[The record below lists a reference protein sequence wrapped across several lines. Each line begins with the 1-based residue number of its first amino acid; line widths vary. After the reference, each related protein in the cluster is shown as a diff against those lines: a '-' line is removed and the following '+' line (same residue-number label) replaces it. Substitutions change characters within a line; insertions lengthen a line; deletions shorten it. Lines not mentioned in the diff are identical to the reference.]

1 MKIQSITVGNRTN
14 TASTGGWHIEDFTLT
29 SDEGRQ
35 GTTCEFTLH
44 PTDSYEPLVFSEVTV
59 ESDTHARIFGG
70 LAVSVD
76 KIRIGIEGKA
86 YRIRARDWSI
96 RLSTAWTLSE
106 KKYENHSDISI
117 LKDLFADAAGTL
129 GGIQVVDS
137 FVEIV
142 AAAIPSIDLSDRSL
156 IEALQDLADISG
168 AQWYIDPY
176 KNLRWFS
183 RSLVAPVALADETDR
198 RLNYVAQTEALSES
212 EWIKYGVTVEE
223 NEPQR
228 PAAAPINRVDRL
240 VETTASGWHAIQ
252 QNITGLKAGVP
263 HIVSAYV
270 LGSASIGGRTRIA
283 MRTTSVYSEFDLVAG
298 TSPSSGTAI
307 EDVSE
312 VGGNPWRR
320 ISLEFTPTSS
330 SQRVLFNIL
339 NDSGHTSYTG
349 DTTKGLFITGVQV
362 RQGTYIGGYRANLDS
377 NTEVGQPMVVHS
389 WSTDFSDAANVV
401 TVVVQGEGDEDP
413 TLVTVEDSGS
423 IARYGRLEAR
433 LADTAIADEGA
444 ARLRGQVELT
454 RRSRPQVRATV
465 ITEADGLGP
474 GQSILIWNPNRGYRF
489 DPLTIRSIRMESI
502 GGVIRY
508 TVDLGPW
515 ARRQRRLLQLL
526 RWRNS
531 LSADIRSKLG
541 EVGPKGESEIRVFRR
556 ATAKPA
562 QASGT
567 VSSGATES
575 VFTTTDVGATEA
587 VYSKATAVA
596 RQAVSGGSR
605 WTPAGGLAIGSAQL
619 EYVQANSDGT
629 AVASFTGSA
638 PAVDQFAIVLRRR
651 DLATRATPRRTSATD
666 IDSGTAEFISGYEDV
681 LDIAVV
687 NPNNADLTPDRKS
700 VVSEQ
705 PGSYQAPSGWSRDIP
720 TGSDQLWVQEI
731 SLAGRTAISHGVY
744 ESGGTGPQG
753 PPGMDGTDGRDGT
766 DGTDGTD
773 GQDGRDGTDGT
784 DGTPGRD
791 GTDGTPGRDGTD
803 GAPGR
808 DGTDGQDGAPGSPG
822 RDGTDGQDGQDGAP
836 GRDGEDGEDGRDGV
850 DGQDGM
856 DGRDGVD
863 GQDGADGTDGED
875 GEDGDD
881 GTSTRVRAIY
891 ARSATQPTLADTDG
905 DWDGTTFTAPT
916 VTGNLSVFDLPTSN
930 DLVVGNYLN
939 ASPATTDNSS
949 STWESVFSAAG
960 LAHDAVLDL
969 EYNRNRSTQNS
980 LHSWSPANAMALTN
994 NRSFEGIT
1002 QVAGAATT
1010 TWVDIFSENARS
1022 NEHVFDNVENVARS
1036 SPSWRQYRWTVNL
1049 DYSDSD
1055 ELIRIENASHRWR
1068 MDFSGTGAVL
1078 SEAQRRALRIVLRKA
1093 DGTWVSGGIAAFQ
1106 LPSGAVDPYR
1116 LDETIFN
1123 PFLGNATND
1132 TAYSG
1137 TLDVAIVTTD
1147 DSIDLDSTTGPRAQ
1161 LSSTAAAKYYADWTG
1176 GSLSA
1181 AQLSNTRIVLR
1192 KSDNTWIGA
1201 TMLTTDTT
1209 EPHELD
1215 AATQTFLRSHTGNLD
1230 IALCVVD
1237 DDLDLS
1243 AGTGPRVAIRTE
1255 ATESTA
1261 RWTFPTPITH
1271 GAGTLT
1277 ALFVNSDGDQ
1287 ATIETTRDPTAAQR
1301 AELGFALR
1309 KEDGSATVVKIK
1321 TSEGVTPF
1329 DLVDAAYTF
1338 LEGYT
1343 DDLDIVVLDV
1353 SDDSDYTDTTYL
1365 NAAGDALRIEFSENI
1380 PAQLNPPVPL
1390 WLSFAVLT
1398 TNPTGRSYTPVQRVS
1413 VDVNDIEDHSL
1424 DASTVLALNSINS
1437 TVIADDAI
1445 RTPHI
1450 LSRAITG
1457 EKIHANTIEGGSIQ
1471 GGQIDV
1477 GHLAAD
1483 ALSASNIQA
1492 GTITA
1497 AVRFSSPD
1505 ILSQI
1510 AGEEE
1515 EFVRLQ
1521 GALLQWGD
1529 SGKIS
1534 ALVDNSVDDDDYVLV
1549 GKNSPTGLDAPDFE
1563 WERPAEHSAIDD
1575 DATIGTVY
1583 RYGTSTTDAPN
1594 TRAGVYV
1601 RINARQFMAIT
1612 SDDEA
1617 HTGAAAG
1624 IGAASL
1630 GGYTATRSSNIED
1643 FVELG
1648 TTRRGL
1654 YVTTD
1659 VETDSGVRTGKIQV
1673 GMYNGQP
1680 SNPGAA
1686 TFLSWSINDTAS
1698 FTTGAGRSSRNYS
1711 GQAAAYG
1718 TNLAVLA
1725 HISFRGN
1732 ATVAGNGYS
1741 QFCRVT
1747 NATNV
1752 TTTTKPTYSAVSTV
1766 EATGA
1771 VNAWPTNTEGTLVC
1785 GISAI
1790 DWNGTERLL
1799 RLLANGSIQ
1808 VNTGSWVNAGT
1819 LQWPTGWNT
1828 NFRRGVRG
1836 LAKLNT
1842 PGATA
1847 SSILLLDED
1856 QDLYYF
1862 TPESGT
1868 GNVTLNSFNLNS
1880 FAAIN
1885 LCEVGGQL
1893 WTIRPNRGN
1902 RQLNVA
1908 GGSVQWTETANN
1920 SLPTTRPDT
1929 AWASARDGQW
1939 RLIKAAT
1946 GQNYPGSNSTR
1957 PQNNDPLMMRTAEN
1971 GNQDLVGY
1979 RGGANHWT
1987 RDGGGSHGGAAVRLV
2002 PVSAIR
2008 GD

>member
-1 MKIQSITVGNRTN
+1 
-14 TASTGGWHIEDFTLT
+14 
-29 SDEGRQ
+29 
-35 GTTCEFTLH
+35 
-44 PTDSYEPLVFSEVTV
+44 
-59 ESDTHARIFGG
+59 
-70 LAVSVD
+70 
-76 KIRIGIEGKA
+76 
-86 YRIRARDWSI
+86 
-96 RLSTAWTLSE
+96 
-106 KKYENHSDISI
+106 
-117 LKDLFADAAGTL
+117 
-129 GGIQVVDS
+129 
-137 FVEIV
+137 
-142 AAAIPSIDLSDRSL
+142 
-156 IEALQDLADISG
+156 
-168 AQWYIDPY
+168 
-176 KNLRWFS
+176 
-183 RSLVAPVALADETDR
+183 
-198 RLNYVAQTEALSES
+198 
-212 EWIKYGVTVEE
+212 
-223 NEPQR
+223 
-228 PAAAPINRVDRL
+228 
-240 VETTASGWHAIQ
+240 
-252 QNITGLKAGVP
+252 
-263 HIVSAYV
+263 
-270 LGSASIGGRTRIA
+270 
-283 MRTTSVYSEFDLVAG
+283 
-298 TSPSSGTAI
+298 
-307 EDVSE
+307 
-312 VGGNPWRR
+312 
-320 ISLEFTPTSS
+320 
-330 SQRVLFNIL
+330 
-339 NDSGHTSYTG
+339 
-349 DTTKGLFITGVQV
+349 
-362 RQGTYIGGYRANLDS
+362 
-377 NTEVGQPMVVHS
+377 
-389 WSTDFSDAANVV
+389 
-401 TVVVQGEGDEDP
+401 
-413 TLVTVEDSGS
+413 
-423 IARYGRLEAR
+423 
-433 LADTAIADEGA
+433 
-444 ARLRGQVELT
+444 
-454 RRSRPQVRATV
+454 
-465 ITEADGLGP
+465 
-474 GQSILIWNPNRGYRF
+474 
-489 DPLTIRSIRMESI
+489 
-502 GGVIRY
+502 
-508 TVDLGPW
+508 
-515 ARRQRRLLQLL
+515 
-526 RWRNS
+526 
-531 LSADIRSKLG
+531 
-541 EVGPKGESEIRVFRR
+541 
-556 ATAKPA
+556 
-562 QASGT
+562 
-567 VSSGATES
+567 
-575 VFTTTDVGATEA
+575 
-587 VYSKATAVA
+587 
-596 RQAVSGGSR
+596 
-605 WTPAGGLAIGSAQL
+605 
-619 EYVQANSDGT
+619 
-629 AVASFTGSA
+629 
-638 PAVDQFAIVLRRR
+638 
-651 DLATRATPRRTSATD
+651 
-666 IDSGTAEFISGYEDV
+666 
-681 LDIAVV
+681 
-687 NPNNADLTPDRKS
+687 
-700 VVSEQ
+700 
-705 PGSYQAPSGWSRDIP
+705 
-720 TGSDQLWVQEI
+720 
-731 SLAGRTAISHGVY
+731 
-744 ESGGTGPQG
+744 
-753 PPGMDGTDGRDGT
+753 MDGTDGRDGT
-766 DGTDGTD
+766 DGTDG
-773 GQDGRDGTDGT
+773 QDGT
-784 DGTPGRD
+784 DGTPGAPGRD
-791 GTDGTPGRDGTD
+791 GTDGQDGTPGRDGTD

-808 DGTDGQDGAPGSPG
+808 DGTDGQDGAPG

-836 GRDGEDGEDGRDGV
+836 GEDGEDGQDGRDGV

-863 GQDGADGTDGED
+863 GQDGADGADGTDGED

-891 ARSATQPTLADTDG
+891 ARSATQPSLADTDG
-905 DWDGTTFTAPT
+905 DWDGTTFTTPT
-916 VTGNLSVFDLPTSN
+916 VTGDLSVFDLPTSN
-930 DLVVGNYLN
+930 DLVVGNYLD

-949 STWESVFSAAG
+949 STWESVFSNAG

-1002 QVAGAATT
+1002 QVAGTATT
-1010 TWVDIFSENARS
+1010 TWVDIFSENARA

-1068 MDFSGTGAVL
+1068 MDFSGTGSVL

-1192 KSDNTWIGA
+1192 KSDNTWVGA

-1365 NAAGDALRIEFSENI
+1365 QVSGDNLQIEFSESI

-1413 VDVNDIEDHSL
+1413 VDASDIEAHSL

-1445 RTPHI
+1445 RSPHI

-1457 EKIHANTIEGGSIQ
+1457 EKIAANSIES
-1471 GGQIDV
+1471 GQIRSGEITV
-1477 GHLAAD
+1477 GHLAAG

-1515 EFVRLQ
+1515 EYVRLN

-1534 ALVDNSVDDDDYVLV
+1534 ALVDTTVDDDDYVLV
-1549 GKNSPTGLDAPDFE
+1549 GKYSAQGLDAPDFE
-1563 WERPAEHSAIDD
+1563 WERPPEHSAIDE

-1583 RYGTSTTDAPN
+1583 RYGTNTTDAPS

-1601 RINARQFMAIT
+1601 RANAREFMAIT
-1612 SDDEA
+1612 SNDKA

-1624 IGAASL
+1624 VGAAAL
-1630 GGYTATRSSNIED
+1630 GNY
-1643 FVELG
+1643 
-1648 TTRRGL
+1648 
-1654 YVTTD
+1654 
-1659 VETDSGVRTGKIQV
+1659 TGKSNVFDYAKPGNRTLGLRVSIRTNNP
-1673 GMYNGQP
+1673 NGPGFLLFGSAFYDGDP
-1680 SNPGAA
+1680 SNPPGA
-1686 TFLSWSINDTAS
+1686 TWVQ
-1698 FTTGAGRSSRNYS
+1698 SSD
-1711 GQAAAYG
+1711 
-1718 TNLAVLA
+1718 
-1725 HISFRGN
+1725 
-1732 ATVAGNGYS
+1732 
-1741 QFCRVT
+1741 
-1747 NATNV
+1747 V
-1752 TTTTKPTYSAVSTV
+1752 TTTTAFDTGTLTFGTNIEQACAYGNNLVLLGLGTSYDDRQTKTINQNAYTVMVHVTNPADISASV
-1766 EATGA
+1766 EATFDTPVVQTAEGSSLTA
-1771 VNAWPTNTEGTLVC
+1771 APTPTEAATLTI

-1790 DWNGTERLL
+1790 DFGGSERLL
-1799 RLLANGSIQ
+1799 RLRSNGQIHIQ
-1808 VNTGSWVNAGT
+1808 NPSNSNWEAAGV
-1819 LQWPTGWNT
+1819 LQWPAGFDNT
-1828 NFRRGVRG
+1828 HWTHGVRA
-1836 LAKLNT
+1836 LAKLGT
-1842 PGATA
+1842 SGGT
-1847 SSILLLDED
+1847 IVLIDED
-1856 QDLYYF
+1856 SDLYYF
-1862 TPESGT
+1862 TPAAGT

-1880 FAAIN
+1880 FAATQ
-1885 LCEVGGQL
+1885 LCEIDGQT
-1893 WTIRPNRGN
+1893 WTVRVNRGT

-1908 GGSVQWTETANN
+1908 GGSVTWDEVANN

-1929 AWASARDGQW
+1929 AWVSARDGQW

-1946 GQNYPGSNSTR
+1946 GQNYPGSNTR
-1957 PQNNDPLMMRTAEN
+1957 SPQNNDPLIMRTAEN

-1987 RDGGGSHGGAAVRLV
+1987 RDGGGSHGGAAVRLI